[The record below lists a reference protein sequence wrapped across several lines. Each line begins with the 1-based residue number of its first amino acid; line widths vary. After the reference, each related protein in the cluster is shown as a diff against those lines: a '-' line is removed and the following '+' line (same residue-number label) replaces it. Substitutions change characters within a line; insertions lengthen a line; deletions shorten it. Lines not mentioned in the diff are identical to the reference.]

1 MTVITE
7 YGGFPDGSDGEESAC
22 NAGGPGL
29 IPGLGRYP
37 GEGNDYPLQYSC
49 LEDSMDKGDWLQSM
63 GLQRVG
69 QDWVANTH
77 TAEYPGC
84 LYFDYWCSCVQ
95 LSPLSGCRVQRAE
108 VEVMCSGKFKKTH
121 LVCCT
126 WSGQLSPLSLLFSL
140 SSLCLVSCRHT
151 GLLAVS

>member
-1 MTVITE
+1 MTVRTE

-22 NAGGPGL
+22 NAGGPGS

-69 QDWVANTH
+69 QD
-77 TAEYPGC
+77 
-84 LYFDYWCSCVQ
+84 
-95 LSPLSGCRVQRAE
+95 
-108 VEVMCSGKFKKTH
+108 
-121 LVCCT
+121 
-126 WSGQLSPLSLLFSL
+126 
-140 SSLCLVSCRHT
+140 
-151 GLLAVS
+151 